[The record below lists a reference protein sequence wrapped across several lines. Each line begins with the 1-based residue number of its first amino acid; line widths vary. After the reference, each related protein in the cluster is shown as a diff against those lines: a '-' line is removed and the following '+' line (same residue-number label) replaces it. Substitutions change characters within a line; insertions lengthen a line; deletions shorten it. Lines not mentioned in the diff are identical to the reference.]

1 MIMKLT
7 QTQQN
12 LGKII
17 QEIRLEQGLSQEDL
31 SEKSG
36 LHRTYIGSIERGER
50 NISLKNLLVIAKALN
65 IRLSDLLKKIDL

>member
-1 MIMKLT
+1 MNMKLT

-17 QEIRLEQGLSQEDL
+17 QKIRLEQGLSQEDL